1 MAKVNVLFVIA
12 KYLNSGI
19 MIFLLTFYGHELII
33 NEIFMNYLMG
43 HSWKFVLFFH
53 WLLKT

>member
-1 MAKVNVLFVIA
+1 
-12 KYLNSGI
+12 

-43 HSWKFVLFFH
+43 HSWKFVLFLL
-53 WLLKT
+53 WRLKTRMATN

>member
-1 MAKVNVLFVIA
+1 
-12 KYLNSGI
+12 

-43 HSWKFVLFFH
+43 HSWIFVFFIL

>member
-43 HSWKFVLFFH
+43 HSWKFVFFIL